1 MCSTNPANWITF
13 DDEPLFQSPQKSA
26 ENQSS
31 CRANGLKLNLSN
43 VPEPSSRS
51 SSTGSTPLSSPVV
64 DFYLSPGPPSNSPLT
79 TPTRDY
85 PGSPCIPKAGIHIL
99 YPVPEWPSKGSFL
112 PSPGVCASLTSQK
125 LSSLPVNTLTDDNP
139 VKILVSKSKD
149 EGNPNLQESCDELG
163 EPSERFPYFQDDC
176 AFSSPFWKDGCLLST
191 SAPNVNTQR
200 KDKALDR
207 NVCHSKEKETCHDQK
222 SLTQGSF
229 SYVCERLEHL
239 QTDSSDTVGR
249 LPAAS
254 AHVWHNL
261 SSAIA
266 HGLFRSQKA
275 DGWPFMLR
283 IPEKKNMMSSR
294 QWGPIYLKVLAGGI
308 LQMYYEKGLEKPFK
322 EFQLQ
327 PHCKLS
333 EPKLESYS
341 VSGKIHTVKIECVSY
356 TEKRKYH
363 PKVEVIHEPEVEQ
376 MLKLGTTDYNDF
388 TDFLVAVEEELMK
401 LPTPSKQK
409 RNYEE
414 QEMTLEIVDNF
425 WGKITKAE
433 GKLVESAVITHIYCL
448 CFVNGSTDCFLTL
461 NDLELQKKDER
472 YFEKEKEKKW
482 IGILDYHFHNCVK
495 TQEFKQ
501 SRIIKF
507 TPPDACRLEL
517 MRFKTQYNGQ
527 DLPFSVK
534 AAVVVQGAYIELQ
547 AFINMSSTALI
558 PTRLPSM
565 KCCENVMIR
574 FPVPAQW
581 IKALWTMNLQR
592 QKSLKAKM
600 NRRTCLGSLHEIE
613 SDPVIQVSVGT
624 AKYESAYRAVVWKI
638 DRLPDKNSSSDHP
651 HSLSYKLEL
660 GSDQEIPSD
669 WYPFATVQFV
679 IHDACASGT
688 EVKSLGIESDVQ
700 PQKHVIQK
708 AFYNC
713 QPKLYRSIIEDVIE
727 GVRELFAE
735 EGIEEQV
742 LKDLKQLWETKVMQ
756 SKATEGFFRHS
767 HHSPQFTLQLPHS
780 FHRALQAS
788 AASLV
793 IPTGRGFQHFTAAD
807 LVCSSL
813 TLPSGIAYP
822 LHVPAG
828 VTLQTASGHLYK
840 VNVPVMVTQA
850 PGDARIL
857 QHPIQQIFQQLGQ
870 PSVLQANIASVAQV
884 NASSVQATAET
895 LQPQKPAAQQTVVFQ
910 PSVVEG
916 KHLENSAKATLVQQ
930 KIQQPTT
937 SQQQIATNATLN
949 QQEDLTEKS
958 QYSDLHTAVFTS
970 ESSQVFSPGESLA
983 SNPSSVL
990 PDVEGQLD
998 TEPQELVQ
1006 QQVSD
1011 DIIEMIIMG
1020 NSLDDNAVRKDQD
1033 SVALADK
1040 QMESNS
1046 RTEKDICSDI
1056 EGIIQ
1061 LDGTGDVSPKEEIA
1075 HTKDMEENE
1084 FIGIIESEDLKVLED
1099 EDEEEEEGESLSN
1112 TESSSSSGENEE
1124 PQIDIVEEDPLN
1136 SGDDVSEQDTPDLF
1150 DTDNVIVCQ
1159 YDKIHRSK
1167 NKWKFYL
1174 KDGVMCFGGKDY
1186 VFAKAIGDAEW

>member
-1 MCSTNPANWITF
+1 MCSTNPANWVTF
-13 DDEPLFQSPQKSA
+13 DDEPLFQSPQKSVD
-26 ENQSS
+26 NQSS
-31 CRANGLKLNLSN
+31 CKANGLKLNLSS
-43 VPEPSSRS
+43 VHESSSRS

-85 PGSPCIPKAGIHIL
+85 PGSPCIPKPGIHIL
-99 YPVPEWPSKGSFL
+99 YPIPEWPSNANLL
-112 PSPGVCASLTSQK
+112 PSPGTCSSLTSQK
-125 LSSLPVNTLTDDNP
+125 RSSLPLNTLPNDHP
-139 VKILVSKSKD
+139 VKTSVSKSTE
-149 EGNPNLQESCDELG
+149 EGSPNPPGSCEELG
-163 EPSERFPYFQDDC
+163 ESSSAPGRFPYFQSDC
-176 AFSSPFWKDGCLLST
+176 AFSSPFWKEGCSLST
-191 SAPNVNTQR
+191 SPANVSTHR
-200 KDKALDR
+200 KDKVLDR
-207 NVCHSKEKETCHDQK
+207 SVCHPRDKETCHDQK
-222 SLTQGSF
+222 SLNQGSF
-229 SYVCERLEHL
+229 SYICERLEHL
-239 QTDSSDTVGR
+239 QADSSD
-249 LPAAS
+249 AAGSPPVSS
-254 AHVWHNL
+254 AHAWHKL
-261 SSAIA
+261 SPAVPRS
-266 HGLFRSQKA
+266 LFRSRKV

-294 QWGPIYLKVLAGGI
+294 QWGPIYLSVLAGGV

-333 EPKLESYS
+333 EPKLESYN

-356 TEKRKYH
+356 TEKRRYH

-388 TDFLVAVEEELMK
+388 TDFLVTVEEELMK
-401 LPTPSKQK
+401 LPTVSRQK

-425 WGKITKAE
+425 WGKVTKAE

-448 CFVNGSTDCFLTL
+448 CFVNGSADCFLTL
-461 NDLELQKKDER
+461 NDLELQKRDER
-472 YFEKEKEKKW
+472 YFEKEEEKKW
-482 IGILDYHFHNCVK
+482 IDILDCHFHNCVK
-495 TQEFKQ
+495 AQEFEQ

-517 MRFKTQYNGQ
+517 MRFTTRYNGQ

-534 AAVVVQGAYIELQ
+534 AAVVVQGAYVELQ

-558 PTRLPSM
+558 PTRLPYV
-565 KCCENVMIR
+565 KYCENVMIR
-574 FPVPAQW
+574 FPVPTQW
-581 IKALWTMNLQR
+581 VKALWTMNLQR

-600 NRRTCLGSLHEIE
+600 NRRACLGALHEVE

-679 IHDACASGT
+679 VHDTCASGT
-688 EVKSLGIESDVQ
+688 EVKSLGIESDLQ
-700 PQKHVIQK
+700 PQKHVVQK

-713 QPKLYRSIIEDVIE
+713 QPKLYKSIIEDVIE

-735 EGIEEQV
+735 EGLEEQV

-756 SKATEGFFRHS
+756 SRATEGFFRYS
-767 HHSPQFTLQLPHS
+767 HHSPQFTLQLPHN
-780 FHRALQAS
+780 FHRVLQAS
-788 AASLV
+788 A
-793 IPTGRGFQHFTAAD
+793 
-807 LVCSSL
+807 
-813 TLPSGIAYP
+813 
-822 LHVPAG
+822 
-828 VTLQTASGHLYK
+828 GHIYK
-840 VNVPVMVTQA
+840 VNVPVMVTQGS
-850 PGDARIL
+850 GDASVL
-857 QHPIQQIFQQLGQ
+857 HHSVQQIFQPLGQ
-870 PSVLQANIASVAQV
+870 PSVLQASVAGVAEV
-884 NASSVQATAET
+884 NASSAQAAAET
-895 LQPQKPAAQQTVVFQ
+895 LQPQETAVQQTMVFQ
-910 PSVVEG
+910 PNVME
-916 KHLENSAKATLVQQ
+916 KTHLENSANTTLVQQ
-930 KIQQPTT
+930 PSV
-937 SQQQIATNATLN
+937 SQQQLATNAVLN
-949 QQEDLTEKS
+949 QCADSTEES
-958 QYSDLHTAVFTS
+958 QHGNLHTAVFTP
-970 ESSQVFSPGESLA
+970 ESSEGFSLAESLA
-983 SNPSSVL
+983 NSSSSVL
-990 PDVEGQLD
+990 LDVEGQLNI
-998 TEPQELVQ
+998 EPQELVQ

-1011 DIIEMIIMG
+1011 DIIDLIIMG
-1020 NSLDDNAVRKDQD
+1020 KSLDDNAVLKDQD
-1033 SVALADK
+1033 SVASSDK
-1040 QMESNS
+1040 MEPTEQMESNLRS
-1046 RTEKDICSDI
+1046 EKDICSDI

-1061 LDGTGDVSPKEEIA
+1061 LDGTGDVSPKEEIP
-1075 HTKDMEENE
+1075 HTKDREENE

-1099 EDEEEEEGESLSN
+1099 EDEEDDDEECDIISN
-1112 TESSSSSGENEE
+1112 TESSSSGGDNEE

-1150 DTDNVIVCQ
+1150 DIDNVIVCQ

-1174 KDGVMCFGGKDY
+1174 KDGVMSFEGKDH